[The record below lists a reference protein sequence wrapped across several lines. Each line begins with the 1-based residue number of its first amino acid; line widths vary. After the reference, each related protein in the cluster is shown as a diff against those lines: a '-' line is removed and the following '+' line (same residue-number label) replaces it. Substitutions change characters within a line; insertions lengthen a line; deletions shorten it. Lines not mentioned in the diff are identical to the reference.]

1 MKKLLVFV
9 FSVCLCSVSI
19 TKSMAQDAVKDSVET
34 AFRKGRWLSGL
45 SGFISSGSTKNTTAD
60 NKTVSNKYRIE
71 ASSGKFIIDRFN
83 LGFNVN
89 MERDNIEGDEV
100 RTSED
105 FFIGPKGTYYFS
117 KSKIGSLYFSFSPGF
132 LIYRD
137 ETVLNQDLNLIE
149 IVNKGS
155 GFGTLSTIGYSY
167 VIYDLVA
174 FDLGLNW
181 SASRINITQ
190 STSNIENKNDTKFVI
205 NDLSFSFGFKIFL
218 GI

>member
-45 SGFISSGSTKNTTAD
+45 SGFISSGSTKNTSAD
-60 NKTVSNKYRIE
+60 NKIVSNRYRIE

-190 STSNIENKNDTKFVI
+190 STSNIENKKDTKFVI

>member
-1 MKKLLVFV
+1 
-9 FSVCLCSVSI
+9 
-19 TKSMAQDAVKDSVET
+19 MAQETAKDSVET

-45 SGFISSGSTKNTTAD
+45 SGSISSGSTKNTSAD
-60 NKTVSNKYRIE
+60 NKTVSNRYRIE
-71 ASSGKFIIDRFN
+71 VSSGKFIKDRWN
-83 LGFNVN
+83 LGFNFN
-89 MERDNIEGDEV
+89 LERDNIEADEV

-132 LIYRD
+132 IIYRD
-137 ETVLNQDLNLIE
+137 KLILNQESNYDEYI
-149 IVNKGS
+149 NKGN
-155 GFGTLSTIGYSY
+155 GFGTMSTIGYSY
-167 VIYDLVA
+167 VIFDLVA

-181 SASRINITQ
+181 SAYRINITQ
-190 STSNIENKNDTKFVI
+190 STSLDQGTNDANFVL